1 MKEQRIIDPTQTT
14 RRADST
20 DWNAASPHRTGHSTG
35 IHSDDRPRLTDEPQR
50 RQQRVQQ
57 MPTPPIEYQY
67 DDGEDHAIYDTRS
80 PSSARRYPI
89 NDAPTQRYVVTCPRQ
104 QSVRRPDRYDNVNV
118 YVRRRSAPAPR
129 PQQAAPRTT
138 QQSEQDDDEQETEP
152 LRTPTQQRQKWRF
165 HWLVYVGGGMVAM
178 VILWFVLSSVFAW
191 WGTYQDDLHYGRP
204 RTYQCDATVGHNDA
218 QTPSHFIALNLHRHI
233 EVIEFPGGEA
243 SHAKVYLVSSMLQE
257 GNDLAVVTLDFK
269 DLTHNGKLD
278 MIITVGN
285 DKFVFINANGQFRP
299 VEPGDN
305 ITTL

>member
-1 MKEQRIIDPTQTT
+1 MTQQRKQW
-14 RRADST
+14 RGVE
-20 DWNAASPHRTGHSTG
+20 ASP
-35 IHSDDRPRLTDEPQR
+35 IDLTAT
-50 RQQRVQQ
+50 RQQSRI
-57 MPTPPIEYQY
+57 TGY
-67 DDGEDHAIYDTRS
+67 DEELEDESLYPSRL

-89 NDAPTQRYVVTCPRQ
+89 NDAPKQQSYVVTRPRQ
-104 QSVRRPDRYDNVNV
+104 QSVRRPDHYDNVNV
-118 YVRRRSAPAPR
+118 YVRRRSAQTPR
-129 PQQAAPRTT
+129 PPQVPRTT
-138 QQSEQDDDEQETEP
+138 QQPEQDDDEQETEP

-178 VILWFVLSSVFAW
+178 VILWFVFSNVFAW
-191 WGTYQDDLHYGRP
+191 WGTYQDDQHYGRP

-233 EVIEFPGGEA
+233 EVIEFSGGDA
-243 SHAKVYLVSSMLQE
+243 SHAKVYIVPSMLQE

-269 DLTHNGKLD
+269 DLTRDGKLD